1 MESDHPISN
10 IVRVSMYNTQ
20 LPNHM
25 PTRSSSC
32 YPTIKGSR
40 LCYVGRFVQDKLPK
54 LSFSSRFHVTNVH
67 VLRNEN
73 PRSNLM
79 YIYMYLLTWTKWT
92 CLNSIVEL
100 RWWFRKSWITRSDQ
114 ISTSTV
120 VMKIEYRNM
129 QTPW

>member
-79 YIYMYLLTWTKWT
+79 YIYVFIDVDEVNMSQFDSRIEMVVQKIMNYTK
-92 CLNSIVEL
+92 
-100 RWWFRKSWITRSDQ
+100 
-114 ISTSTV
+114 
-120 VMKIEYRNM
+120 
-129 QTPW
+129 